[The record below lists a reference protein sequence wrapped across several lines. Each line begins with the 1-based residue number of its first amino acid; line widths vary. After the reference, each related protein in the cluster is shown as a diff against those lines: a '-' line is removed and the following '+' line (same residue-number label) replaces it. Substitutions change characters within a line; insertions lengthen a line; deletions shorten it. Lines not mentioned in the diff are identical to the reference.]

1 MKRTALVLIFILAL
15 FSELVSSKIISLS
28 EANPTMFQKDRYCHI
43 SIQSPQNGTTIRIAP
58 VLLNFTVKKA
68 YVPDVYSYFYL
79 LDGQDVQS
87 GVKVEE
93 MQLVGQETI
102 SEEHLFDYVEDTL
115 MGQAV
120 LPDLSDGNHNVTVFI
135 GQTRDDG
142 TIQPANIEPFYS
154 TVSFSVDTTTPYPS
168 PKATETSLNSEPFP
182 TTFVAVSALI
192 VATGSGLSAA
202 YYIRKKN
209 NRHSP

>member
-15 FSELVSSKIISLS
+15 FSALVGAQVVRLA

-43 SIQSPQNGTTIRIAP
+43 SIQSPQGGSTIKTEPAF
-58 VLLNFTVKKA
+58 LNFTVKKA
-68 YVPDVYSYFYL
+68 YVPDAYSYFCL

-115 MGQAV
+115 TGHMV
-120 LPDLSDGNHNVTVFI
+120 LPNLSNGNHNVTVFI
-135 GQTRDDG
+135 GQTKDDG
-142 TIQPANIEPFYS
+142 TIQPANIEPFS
-154 TVSFSVDTTTPYPS
+154 FSVNFSVDTTAPFPS
-168 PKATETSLNSEPFP
+168 PAAETPLNSEPFP
-182 TTFVAVSALI
+182 TTFVATASLI
-192 VATGSGLSAA
+192 SIAVASFGLFLRFKK
-202 YYIRKKN
+202 RKSDKL
-209 NRHSP
+209 